1 MITTEFQQ
9 AVQEAERIV
18 MFSHVGP
25 DGDAL
30 GSLTAMGQLLIGQ
43 GKQVTMVVDS
53 PIAPRFSYLPLIE
66 AVQAKLDA
74 NAIFDLII
82 TVDCGDE
89 LRMGKPFER
98 LKNKPPIINIDQH
111 ITNTNFGAIN
121 WVEPTATSTAE
132 MLYDLFVALN
142 VELTTAMATSLLTGV
157 VTDTLGFRTPNV
169 TAKTLKISGALMDAG
184 AELALITMQ
193 TLNLQPLATARL
205 WQIGLDRMKFEDG
218 LIWSAISHEERARV
232 GHKSDSSSGLVN
244 FLADVDRAAMGVV
257 LLEMDDGTVRVG
269 FRCRPPYDVSVLAME
284 FGGGGHPQAAGCTM
298 EGPLAK
304 AEFMLVDRCKEVIAQ
319 QTLANENG
327 RSPQTGIRHT
337 YEA

>member
-9 AVQEAERIV
+9 AIQEAERIV

-30 GSLTAMGQLLIGQ
+30 GSLTAMGQLLVAQ

-53 PIAPRFSYLPLIE
+53 PIAPRFSYMPLIQE
-66 AVQAKLDA
+66 VQAKLDT

-82 TVDCGDE
+82 TLDCGDE
-89 LRMGKPFER
+89 FRMGKPFDR
-98 LKNKPPIINIDQH
+98 LKNKPAIINIDHH
-111 ITNTNFGAIN
+111 ITNTNFGMIN

-142 VELTTAMATSLLTGV
+142 VELTTGIATSLLTGL

-169 TAKTLKISGALMDAG
+169 TAKTLKIGGALMDAG

-193 TLNLQPLATARL
+193 TLNLQPLSTARL

-218 LIWSAISHEERARV
+218 LMWSAISHEERARV

-304 AEFMLVDRCKEVIAQ
+304 AELMLVDRCKEVIAQ

-327 RSPQTGIRHT
+327 RSPQAGIRHT